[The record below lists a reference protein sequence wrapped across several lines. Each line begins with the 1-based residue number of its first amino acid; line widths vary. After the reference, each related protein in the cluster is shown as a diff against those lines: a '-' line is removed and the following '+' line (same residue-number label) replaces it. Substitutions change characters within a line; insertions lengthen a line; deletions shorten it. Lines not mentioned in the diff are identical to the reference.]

1 MSGRREVCT
10 SLPKEMST
18 HRTEEPLP
26 ESAPPIVPVNC
37 DGAAL
42 AEFLSERPAPAE
54 VPRSAPAAVPVA
66 RSRKN
71 TLVTIGVVV
80 FTAGCFW
87 LATSGRLSSFARTVQ
102 TPRVTQAQ
110 ETKSAVASASSV
122 AQVAAASSSLS
133 SKENSIHH
141 QSPDGELIVKTE
153 PAGGRVTVDG
163 IGWGVAPVTIR
174 YLPLGTK
181 RIRVTKD
188 GYAAQERVV
197 HLAPNQPRVRL
208 QIPLR
213 NAP

>member
-1 MSGRREVCT
+1 
-10 SLPKEMST
+10 MST
-18 HRTEEPLP
+18 HQTEEPLP

-54 VPRSAPAAVPVA
+54 VPRSAPAGVPVA

-87 LATSGRLSSFARTVQ
+87 LATSGRISSFGRTVQ

-110 ETKSAVASASSV
+110 ETKSAVASAS
-122 AQVAAASSSLS
+122 
-133 SKENSIHH
+133 
-141 QSPDGELIVKTE
+141 P
-153 PAGGRVTVDG
+153 TVPIG
-163 IGWGVAPVTIR
+163 ITIR
-174 YLPLGTK
+174 DLPLGTK

-213 NAP
+213 DAP